1 MAYTKNANVEA
12 SVEAKITALFIE
24 GLKQGIVG
32 WQKPWITSVV
42 GNVAYDSVYTG
53 SNAFWANLHASMYGV
68 QAHYATVAGAAKK
81 LGYKKV
87 GNGYTDS
94 KGAAVPFPI
103 KKGAKGLHLI
113 RVTPIVKECK
123 DANGN
128 PILDSNGDKKT
139 YTFPTIKGFVV
150 FSVDHLNWDLSKY
163 IPEAKNNPIL
173 DNGESILKGYANCP
187 KIIESNSAAYSP
199 QFNILYMPTI
209 GQFVDSNAYYQTL
222 FHELVHST
230 GHMDK
235 LNRQGVAQ
243 FDRFGSHQY
252 SYEELIAEIG
262 AGMLCELSGIQMN
275 VQNSQ
280 AYLNG
285 WISKLESEPKWIF
298 KAVNEAKK
306 AVELILGHSIST
318 AVEPTEAEAEV
329 E

>member
-1 MAYTKNANVEA
+1 MVKRTELEV
-12 SVEAKITALFIE
+12 ITE
-24 GLKQGIVG
+24 
-32 WQKPWITSVV
+32 
-42 GNVAYDSVYTG
+42 
-53 SNAFWANLHASMYGV
+53 
-68 QAHYATVAGAAKK
+68 
-81 LGYKKV
+81 
-87 GNGYTDS
+87 
-94 KGAAVPFPI
+94 
-103 KKGAKGLHLI
+103 
-113 RVTPIVKECK
+113 RIVKECK

-139 YTFPTIKGFVV
+139 YSFPTIKGFVV

-163 IPEAKNNPIL
+163 IPEMKQNPLL
-173 DNGESILKGYANCP
+173 DSGESILKGYANCP
-187 KIIESNSAAYSP
+187 EVVTSNKAAYSP
-199 QFNILYMPTI
+199 TVNKLYMPTI
-209 GQFVDSNAYYQTL
+209 GQFVSSNEYYQTL

-306 AVELILGHSIST
+306 AVELILGRSLAT
-318 AVEPTEAEAEV
+318 AVEPTEAEAEA

>member
-12 SVEAKITALFIE
+12 SVEAKITDLFIN

-32 WQKPWITSVV
+32 WQKPWITNVV

-53 SNAFWANLHASMYGV
+53 ANLFWANLHASMYGV

-81 LGYKKV
+81 LGYKKQ
-87 GNGYTDS
+87 GNGYVDS

-139 YTFPTIKGFVV
+139 YSFPTIKGFVV
-150 FSVDHLNWDLSKY
+150 FSVDHLNWDMSKY
-163 IPEAKNNPIL
+163 IPEMKQNPLL
-173 DNGESILKGYANCP
+173 DSGESILKGYANCP
-187 KIIESNSAAYSP
+187 EVVTSNKAAYSP
-199 QFNILYMPTI
+199 TVNKLYMPTI
-209 GQFVDSNAYYQTL
+209 GQFVSSNEYYQTL

-235 LNRQGVAQ
+235 LNRQGIAQ

-306 AVELILGHSIST
+306 AVELILGRSLAT
-318 AVEPTEAEAEV
+318 AVEPTEAEAEA

>member
-1 MAYTKNANVEA
+1 MAYTKNAVEA
-12 SVEAKITALFIE
+12 SVEAKITELFVE

-32 WQKPWITSVV
+32 WQKPWVTTVV
-42 GNVAYDSVYTG
+42 GNVAYNSVYTG
-53 SNAFWANLHASMYGV
+53 SNAFWATLHATMYNV
-68 QAHYATVAGAAKK
+68 APHYATIAGAMAK
-81 LGYKKV
+81 LNFKKV
-87 GNGYTDS
+87 GNGYVDN
-94 KGAAVPFPI
+94 KGNAVPFPI

-113 RVTPIVKECK
+113 RVMQITKESK

-128 PILDSNGDKKT
+128 PILDSEGNSKK
-139 YTFPTIKGFVV
+139 YSFPTVKGFCV

-163 IPEAKNNPIL
+163 IPETRNNPLL
-173 DNGESILKGYANCP
+173 DSGESILAGYANCP
-187 KIIESNSAAYSP
+187 EIIQSNSAAYSP
-199 QFNILYMPTI
+199 QINKLYMPTI
-209 GQFVDSNAYYQTL
+209 GQFVNSDAYYQTL

-243 FDRFGSHQY
+243 FDKFGSHQY

-285 WISKLESEPKWIF
+285 WISKLQSEPKWII
-298 KAVNEAKK
+298 KAVSEAKK
-306 AVELILGHSIST
+306 AVELILGRSLAT
-318 AVEPTEAEAEV
+318 AAEAAAETEAEA
-329 E
+329 

>member
-1 MAYTKNANVEA
+1 MVYTKNANVEA
-12 SVEAKITALFIE
+12 SVEAKITDLFIN

-32 WQKPWITSVV
+32 WQKPWITNVV

-53 SNAFWANLHASMYGV
+53 ANLFWANLHASMYGV

-81 LGYKKV
+81 LGYKKQ
-87 GNGYTDS
+87 GNGYVDS

-139 YTFPTIKGFVV
+139 YSFPTIKGFVV
-150 FSVDHLNWDLSKY
+150 FSVDHLNWDMSKY
-163 IPEAKNNPIL
+163 IPEMKQNPLL
-173 DNGESILKGYANCP
+173 DSGESILKGYANCP
-187 KIIESNSAAYSP
+187 EVVTSNKAAYSP
-199 QFNILYMPTI
+199 TVNKLYMPTI
-209 GQFVDSNAYYQTL
+209 GQFVSSNEYYQTL

-235 LNRQGVAQ
+235 LNRQGIAQ

-306 AVELILGHSIST
+306 AVELILGRSLAT
-318 AVEPTEAEAEV
+318 AVEPTEAEAEA

>member
-12 SVEAKITALFIE
+12 SVEAKITDLFIN

-32 WQKPWITSVV
+32 WQKPWITNVV

-53 SNAFWANLHASMYGV
+53 ANLFWANLHASMYGV

-81 LGYKKV
+81 LGYKKQ
-87 GNGYTDS
+87 GNGYVDS

-139 YTFPTIKGFVV
+139 YSFPTIKGFVV
-150 FSVDHLNWDLSKY
+150 FSVDHLNWDMSKY
-163 IPEAKNNPIL
+163 IPEMKQNPLL
-173 DNGESILKGYANCP
+173 DSGESILKGYANCP
-187 KIIESNSAAYSP
+187 EIIKSNKAAYSP
-199 QFNILYMPTI
+199 TVNKLYMPTI
-209 GQFVDSNAYYQTL
+209 GQFVSSNEYYQTL

-306 AVELILGHSIST
+306 AVELILGRSLAT
-318 AVEPTEAEAEV
+318 AVEPTEAEAEA

>member
-1 MAYTKNANVEA
+1 MAYTKNAEA
-12 SVEAKITALFIE
+12 SVEAKITELFVN
-24 GLKQGIVG
+24 GLKQGVVG
-32 WQKPWITSVV
+32 WQKPWITNVV

-53 SNAFWANLHASMYGV
+53 ANLFWANLHASMYGV

-81 LGYKKV
+81 LGYKKA
-87 GNGYTDS
+87 GNGYVDS
-94 KGAAVPFPI
+94 KGNAVPFPI

-113 RVTPIVKECK
+113 RVTPITKECK

-150 FSVDHLNWDLSKY
+150 FSVDHLNWDMSKY

-187 KIIESNSAAYSP
+187 EIIKSDKAAYSP
-199 QFNILYMPTI
+199 QFNKLYMPTI
-209 GQFVDSNAYYQTL
+209 GQFVNSNEYYQTL
-222 FHELVHST
+222 FHELIHST

-235 LNRQGVAQ
+235 LNRDGITK
-243 FDRFGSHQY
+243 FDKFGSHQY

-285 WISKLESEPKWIF
+285 WISKLQSEPKWIF

-306 AVELILGHSIST
+306 AVELILGRSLAT
-318 AVEPTEAEAEV
+318 AVEPTEAEAE
-329 E
+329 

>member
-81 LGYKKV
+81 LGYKKQ
-87 GNGYTDS
+87 GNGYVDS

-163 IPEAKNNPIL
+163 IPEVKNNPIL

-222 FHELVHST
+222 FHELIHST

-235 LNRQGVAQ
+235 LNRDGITK
-243 FDRFGSHQY
+243 FDKFGSHQY

-306 AVELILGHSIST
+306 AVELILGRSLST
-318 AVEPTEAEAEV
+318 VVEPTEAEAE
-329 E
+329 

>member
-1 MAYTKNANVEA
+1 M
-12 SVEAKITALFIE
+12 
-24 GLKQGIVG
+24 
-32 WQKPWITSVV
+32 
-42 GNVAYDSVYTG
+42 
-53 SNAFWANLHASMYGV
+53 
-68 QAHYATVAGAAKK
+68 
-81 LGYKKV
+81 
-87 GNGYTDS
+87 
-94 KGAAVPFPI
+94 PFPI

-163 IPEAKNNPIL
+163 IPEMKQNPIL
-173 DNGESILKGYANCP
+173 DNGESIVKGYANCP
-187 KIIESNSAAYSP
+187 EIIKSDKAAYSP
-199 QFNILYMPTI
+199 TVNKLYMPTI
-209 GQFVDSNAYYQTL
+209 GQFVSSNEYYQTL
-222 FHELVHST
+222 FHELIHST

-235 LNRQGVAQ
+235 LNRDGITK
-243 FDRFGSHQY
+243 FDKFGSHQY

-285 WISKLESEPKWIF
+285 WISKLQSEPKWIF

-306 AVELILGHSIST
+306 AVELILGRSLAT
-318 AVEPTEAEAEV
+318 AVEPTEAEAE
-329 E
+329 